1 MSKGDF
7 NRHGEVSYL
16 RMVIDSRGYG
26 FCDACRRFLRLARCR
41 AAAAET

>member
-16 RMVIDSRGYG
+16 RMVIDSRGYR
-26 FCDACRRFLRLARCR
+26 FCSGCRRFLELAWSRR
-41 AAAAET
+41 PSS